1 MKLEIG
7 NFNVKDIQFGTKT
20 SFADGVLT
28 VNKEEAIFLLNPEKR
43 LKNIDLKIVR
53 PGDKVRLL
61 PVKDIVEPRFRP
73 DGRNG

>member
-43 LKNIDLKIVR
+43 LKNAA
-53 PGDKVRLL
+53 
-61 PVKDIVEPRFRP
+61 
-73 DGRNG
+73 GR